1 MRRTQLIF
9 PLTGFVILFTIYN
22 YRSYLQDKKYSFV
35 TQQKQPEAHQL
46 RKELEAE
53 PNVKSSIQC
62 EDCTKQFND
71 GIKIETKKVDRI
83 NSMTKK
89 REIWISMGLCFSKNT
104 EMYGKEK
111 YPYAEVTP
119 LALILWY
126 HFFPDIRV
134 ILYLIYDADEIEDRR
149 KLYEEQLKQTNVEI
163 RWVKSGDMSCVT
175 KSQIIR
181 MWAFQEQM
189 INDED
194 IIITVDVNL
203 FVVGPQILEPI
214 HENPNVKIWVFQWH
228 NAAFIDTGIGETF
241 NQNLM
246 AAESRGIYAIGLLY
260 IFVFVN
266 FRRNKTLIFDEINIF
281 VLVF

>member
-1 MRRTQLIF
+1 
-9 PLTGFVILFTIYN
+9 
-22 YRSYLQDKKYSFV
+22 
-35 TQQKQPEAHQL
+35 
-46 RKELEAE
+46 
-53 PNVKSSIQC
+53 
-62 EDCTKQFND
+62 
-71 GIKIETKKVDRI
+71 
-83 NSMTKK
+83 
-89 REIWISMGLCFSKNT
+89 MGLCFSKNT

-134 ILYLIYDADEIEDRR
+134 ILYLIYDAGEIEDRR

-181 MWAFQEQM
+181 MWAF
-189 INDED
+189 
-194 IIITVDVNL
+194 
-203 FVVGPQILEPI
+203 LEPI

-246 AAESRGIYAIGLLY
+246 AAESRVWRQIVEPHDNDVLNQNWLTERIKEIGLA
-260 IFVFVN
+260 
-266 FRRNKTLIFDEINIF
+266 R
-281 VLVF
+281 